1 MISVKVLIV
10 GGGGIGE
17 RHLCCLLATGRAHV
31 SICEAREERLEF
43 LRAKYQIQETYT
55 DFFDIPLSQYQGV
68 IIATPAHLHIPMA
81 MECAKVGVPFLVEKP
96 LSVDLNGVDQLI
108 ALVDEKGI
116 QAGVAYMRR
125 NLPSYKKLREHA
137 ESGLIGEVKMGRF
150 NSSQNYRKYRPDY
163 KEIYYA
169 KEDQGG
175 GCILDAASH
184 FINLAQWYFGEV
196 ENLVALSDRL
206 VFEGVEAEDSAIII
220 MRFAA
225 GSLVE
230 VFCNQFQQPDI
241 SEIEL
246 IGTRGNLKYVNE
258 GGRHRIYLCQDDSNN
273 WQELASFE
281 VEGDV
286 YYMGQAQN
294 FLSVLEGNEEFPT
307 TLQEGKRTL
316 ELALAAKKWG
326 SDSAKK

>member
-1 MISVKVLIV
+1 MKVLIV

-169 KEDQGG
+169 KEDQEVAAFWMLLPISLTSPSGILGSGKFGG
-175 GCILDAASH
+175 LER
-184 FINLAQWYFGEV
+184 Q
-196 ENLVALSDRL
+196 
-206 VFEGVEAEDSAIII
+206 
-220 MRFAA
+220 A
-225 GSLVE
+225 GIRRS
-230 VFCNQFQQPDI
+230 
-241 SEIEL
+241 
-246 IGTRGNLKYVNE
+246 
-258 GGRHRIYLCQDDSNN
+258 GGRGFGHYHYAFCSRQL
-273 WQELASFE
+273 
-281 VEGDV
+281 G
-286 YYMGQAQN
+286 
-294 FLSVLEGNEEFPT
+294 
-307 TLQEGKRTL
+307 
-316 ELALAAKKWG
+316 
-326 SDSAKK
+326 